1 MISKF
6 GISKLTISFKI
17 SVVRLSDEFPKMK
30 DLYTT
35 SFFEEKHESDQKD
48 LQILF

>member
-1 MISKF
+1 MINKF

-17 SVVRLSDEFPKMK
+17 SVARLPDEFPKMK
-30 DLYTT
+30 DLYIT
-35 SFFEEKHESDQKD
+35 SFFEEKHESDPRD